1 MSEVTQDETERDE
14 PTDASESAESP
25 LPAERYIR
33 LWGVISFVTIAV
45 WLWAL
50 SGAAEA
56 GSGPALLSLGAKVGA
71 AMLLTFVWHGIRSFS
86 GETSWLYRIGVPL
99 YLISTV
105 LAFDIVGLPMFL
117 LLGLGI
123 GGLVVAWQ
131 GKSKTDEHEEG

>member
-1 MSEVTQDETERDE
+1 MSEVTQDETELDE
-14 PTDASESAESP
+14 PADASESAESS
-25 LPAERYIR
+25 LPARRYIQ
-33 LWGVISFVTIAV
+33 LWGVISFVTMAV
-45 WLWAL
+45 WLWAVF
-50 SGAAEA
+50 GAAEA
-56 GSGPALLSLGAKVGA
+56 RSAAGFSLGAQGLA
-71 AMLLTFVWHGIRSFS
+71 FILLTFFWHGARSFS

-131 GKSKTDEHEEG
+131 GKSKTDKHEEG